1 MKTTEQQVIQSNEV
15 RVEDVRAAFSEA
27 SFRQVLQEIL
37 DQWETASEAQQAA
50 LAAYAEELR
59 VGTVAAVEDVMD
71 ADDLRTVL
79 CHLYIKQKCEWI
91 VMNNQINY
99 SLLCRGVAMEELMYR
114 AAVLAQHL
122 APLEPLVGTGL
133 NATVALPRLLRATSS
148 CFRAFVSK
156 S

>member
-1 MKTTEQQVIQSNEV
+1 MDTTSKQVIQGNEV
-15 RVEDVRAAFSEA
+15 NVDDVREAFSEQT
-27 SFRQVLQEIL
+27 FCKLIQEIL
-37 DQWETASEAQQAA
+37 DQWEAGTEEQRAA
-50 LAAYAEELR
+50 LASYAEELR
-59 VGTVAAVEDVMD
+59 SGTIAAVEDVMD

-122 APLEPLVGTGL
+122 APLEPLVGRD
-133 NATVALPRLLRATSS
+133 AITSIADFLAQPIS
-148 CFRAFVSK
+148 PEV
-156 S
+156 

>member
-122 APLEPLVGTGL
+122 APLEPLVGRD
-133 NATVALPRLLRATSS
+133 AITSIADFLAQPIS
-148 CFRAFVSK
+148 PEV
-156 S
+156 

>member
-122 APLEPLVGTGL
+122 APLEPLVGRD
-133 NATVALPRLLRATSS
+133 AITSIADFLAHPI
-148 CFRAFVSK
+148 CPEV
-156 S
+156 